1 MRLCV
6 RAAGAWRLLPVLV
19 LLTVLHVKA
28 DPQQPKER
36 HYYIAAVEIDWDYAG
51 NDTHRSGPTYKKVV
65 FREYDDKDFRQP
77 KPHPSWLGLLGPTLR
92 AQEGETIVVT
102 FRNLAT
108 APHSIHPHGIAYGKQ
123 SEGANYF
130 DNTSQK
136 EKEDDIVR
144 PNSQHVYYW
153 EVTKEVSPQP
163 SDPSCLTYTYISHKN
178 VVEDYNSGLI
188 GALLICKPGTLDES
202 GKQVGVYHEYVFLFG
217 VFDENESKYKPKGHA
232 NHVKYTING
241 YTMGSLPDVSMC
253 AYASVSLHLV
263 GMSSEPEVFS
273 VHMNGQVLQQTGHKV
288 SSVGLISGSSATA
301 SMVALHTGRWLLS
314 SHTIK
319 HMEAGMHGFVDVK
332 KCDNFQA
339 PQRKMTIEQK
349 RQSREWTYYIAAE
362 EIIWDYAPNMP
373 EHIDEDFTLQYLR
386 QSPTRI
392 GGKYKKA
399 VYTLFNNES
408 FTERLESKQRKNELG
423 ILGPVIKAQIRDV
436 IKIVFKNMASRPYSI
451 YPHGL
456 TIEKSDEGVNYPA
469 GGNQSHGV
477 QPGETHTYIW
487 RVVDE
492 DQPLE
497 GDSRCLTRLYHSAV
511 DTPRDIASG
520 LIGQI
525 LICKSRSLNIRGVQL
540 KADKEQHAMLA
551 VFDEN
556 KSWYLDENIRQYCD
570 RSKVNKAD
578 PDFYKSNVMHSINGY
593 VFESGPLLG
602 FCNGEIATWHVS
614 SIGAQD
620 YIQTATFYGHTFE
633 VNGRTEDFLSLY
645 PMTGETIT
653 MNMDNIGVWLMASLN
668 SHETTK
674 AMRVK
679 FQDVECFRDNL
690 YEYSDESMD
699 FNAWNPKSKD
709 EIKKDEEKP
718 KTVIVT
724 PAEPDIYTDLFADE
738 LGLRSMKNQSRAS
751 SLEQLD
757 LSFLD
762 YDAVDVPDRDPN
774 ITLNSKEMKKKSET
788 SIPKPST
795 LNETL
800 ISNREEVDE
809 LNHTAVNLL
818 NKSMSENT
826 THVQN
831 SSVPSAFDNSL
842 VYKTENTTLLYSPNK
857 LLNNDSITTESSAFV
872 SNLINVSV
880 SGNTTVHIA
889 TVLSMVQNVSAEIT
903 NHTAVLKETTNLSA
917 ALRGDSSSILDTEKV
932 HVTLTG
938 DNLTSVGMVLAEDF
952 EERLTRGDVF
962 SYSVPQSNSSLNNLH
977 STPEKNATSMPHS
990 LKKEDENNTAAN
1002 QVNVSA
1008 DGTNSPLSIP
1018 KAHVEEVNIII
1029 SDLEVEATDNTTSY
1043 NDSLI
1048 TPAKPS
1054 IPMAD
1059 VVKVSISST
1068 ERSNLTIL
1076 DLEVEAT
1083 DNTTSD
1089 NDSLITTAKPSIPMA
1104 DVVKV
1109 SISSTE
1115 RSNLTILDLEV
1126 EATDNTT
1133 SDNDSLITTAEPS
1146 TPMADVVKVSISSTK
1161 ISNLTILE
1169 LEVTTKDKE
1178 TIDNDSLIKAAE
1190 PSVPMADVEEVNIII
1205 IEKSNLTILDLEVE
1219 AKDNTTSDNDSLI
1232 TTAQP
1237 SIPTADDV
1245 EVSISSTERSNLTI
1259 FELEVDSDN
1268 DSLVTTVDPEY
1279 GLQMNSTESVPISA
1293 NSSLKDVTQV
1303 LLGTG
1308 PLQNMTEK
1316 TLRSNLSKEISSE
1329 IWENVTALPG
1339 ELNHTAP
1346 AERLSNE
1353 TELYVWSD
1361 AVRKNNSGGAVDSIE
1376 EVLIYLTENKTHV
1389 MKTTN
1394 VKMQEHNWTYEE
1406 THQMELME
1414 IPDYMMKYFGKET
1427 PKTTPPPKK
1436 TKKVNLRQRP
1446 QKGQGMKTKRR
1457 KEYKPQA
1464 VSGLPFSPRGF
1475 NPGVTPRGAR
1485 PLLTQPLSDEEELI
1499 NKPVVIGVP
1508 RPDFSDYELYV
1519 PGDDPDHLGLEEN
1532 VKADEYEYVTYK
1544 DPYKGD
1550 EDIKNLNLD
1559 DTTKYY
1565 LKLSG
1570 PNVKTYFLSAE
1581 EVEWD
1586 YAGYGQRR
1594 QDESQPNSRETKFTK
1609 VVFRGYMDS
1618 SFSTPDVRGEI
1629 DEHLGIL
1636 GPVIKAEV
1644 GQSIMVVFRNKANR
1658 PYSLHPNGVSYTKQ
1672 TEGLSYEDGSK
1683 YWYKY
1688 DNEVQ
1693 PNTTFTYLWK
1703 VNSMVGPMADESH
1716 CRTWAYYSGVNP
1728 ERDIHSGL
1736 IGPLLVC
1743 REGTLNR
1750 ESTDM
1755 REFTLLFMTFD
1766 ESQSWYYKE
1775 NHEMMQRKSRRRF
1788 METNSNENLKFHSIN
1803 GITYNL
1809 KGLRMYTKQLVC
1821 WYLINMGSPKDFQ
1834 SVHFHGQTFL
1844 HKKTTSYR
1852 QAVYPLLPGSFAT
1865 LEMFPSKPG
1874 LWQLETEVGFNQQKG
1889 MQTLFL
1895 VLDNECYRPLG
1906 LESGSVK
1913 DSQITAI
1920 NTRGNWKPH
1929 LARLNNPGKF
1939 NAWSTEQNKSWIQVD
1954 FQRPVVI
1961 SQVATQGA
1969 KQMFLSQYVVKYSIS
1984 YSTDRQK
1991 WIFYKGDSR
2000 DLRKVFPGNQDAHTE
2015 KKNILFPPVV
2025 GRFIRLHPINW
2036 YGKATVRMEL
2046 FGCELD
2052 GCSVPLGM
2060 ESRLIKDHQIT
2071 ASSTASSWYSGPWK
2085 PSLARLNT
2093 QGTINAWQAKHGDM
2107 NQWLQVELPTI
2118 KKITGIMTQGAKSLG
2133 KEMYVMSYALQ
2144 YSNNGIHWNQY
2155 TDDESV
2161 PFKTFLGNTSNND
2174 PVKNYIYPPIF
2185 SRFIRII
2192 PISWMNSIT
2201 MRIEL
2206 LGCDFE

>member
-1018 KAHVEEVNIII
+1018 KAHVEEVNII
-1029 SDLEVEATDNTTSY
+1029 
-1043 NDSLI
+1043 
-1048 TPAKPS
+1048 
-1054 IPMAD
+1054 
-1059 VVKVSISST
+1059 
-1068 ERSNLTIL
+1068 IL

>member
-1 MRLCV
+1 M
-6 RAAGAWRLLPVLV
+6 
-19 LLTVLHVKA
+19 
-28 DPQQPKER
+28 
-36 HYYIAAVEIDWDYAG
+36 
-51 NDTHRSGPTYKKVV
+51 
-65 FREYDDKDFRQP
+65 
-77 KPHPSWLGLLGPTLR
+77 
-92 AQEGETIVVT
+92 
-102 FRNLAT
+102 AT
-108 APHSIHPHGIAYGKQ
+108 EPYSIHPHGIAYGKQ
-123 SEGANYF
+123 SEGENCQ
-130 DNTSQK
+130 NM
-136 EKEDDIVR
+136 DDIVR
-144 PNSQHVYYW
+144 PNRQHVYSW

-163 SDPSCLTYTYISHKN
+163 SDPTCLTYTYISHTN

-188 GALLICKPGTLDES
+188 GALLICKPGSLDES
-202 GKQVGVYHEYVFLFG
+202 GKQVGFYQEYVFLFG

-241 YTMGSLPDVSMC
+241 YTMGSLPDVSVC

-263 GMSSEPEVFS
+263 GMSSEPDVFS
-273 VHMNGQVLQQTGHKV
+273 VHMNGQVLQQSGHKV

-301 SMVALHTGRWLLS
+301 SMVALHTGHWLLS

-319 HMEAGMHGFVDVK
+319 HMEGMWFCTRASRAGYRI
-332 KCDNFQA
+332 Q
-339 PQRKMTIEQK
+339 
-349 RQSREWTYYIAAE
+349 YLLAAE
-362 EIIWDYAPNMP
+362 EIVWDYAPNMP
-373 EHIDEDFTLQYLR
+373 KHIDEDFTLQYLR
-386 QSPTRI
+386 RSPTRI

-399 VYTLFNNES
+399 VYSLFRNES
-408 FTERLESKQRKNELG
+408 FTERLEPKQRKNELG

-456 TIEKSDEGVNYPA
+456 TIEKSHEGVNYP
-469 GGNQSHGV
+469 SHGV

-487 RVVDE
+487 RVVEEDE
-492 DQPLE
+492 PLD

-511 DTPRDIASG
+511 DTVRDIASG

-525 LICKSRSLNIRGVQL
+525 LICKYRSLNIRGVQL

-578 PDFYKSNVMHSINGY
+578 LDFYKSNVMHSINGY

-653 MNMDNIGVWLMASLN
+653 MNMDNIGQSGLTIPSFM
-668 SHETTK
+668 
-674 AMRVK
+674 
-679 FQDVECFRDNL
+679 
-690 YEYSDESMD
+690 SDYVNISSVGS
-699 FNAWNPKSKD
+699 A

-718 KTVIVT
+718 KPVKPVT
-724 PAEPDIYTDLFADE
+724 SAEPDSYTDMFADE
-738 LGLRSMKNQSRAS
+738 LGLRSLKNPSRAS
-751 SLEQLD
+751 SVEQLD

-762 YDAVDVPDRDPN
+762 YDAVDVPEGDTN
-774 ITLNSKEMKKKSET
+774 ITPNFKETKNRSET
-788 SIPKPST
+788 SIPKPNT
-795 LNETL
+795 LNE
-800 ISNREEVDE
+800 ISNWEEVDE
-809 LNHTAVNLL
+809 LNLTAVNLL
-818 NKSMSENT
+818 NQSMSENT
-826 THVQN
+826 THMQN
-831 SSVPSAFDNSL
+831 SSA
-842 VYKTENTTLLYSPNK
+842 
-857 LLNNDSITTESSAFV
+857 
-872 SNLINVSV
+872 
-880 SGNTTVHIA
+880 
-889 TVLSMVQNVSAEIT
+889 
-903 NHTAVLKETTNLSA
+903 
-917 ALRGDSSSILDTEKV
+917 
-932 HVTLTG
+932 
-938 DNLTSVGMVLAEDF
+938 
-952 EERLTRGDVF
+952 
-962 SYSVPQSNSSLNNLH
+962 
-977 STPEKNATSMPHS
+977 
-990 LKKEDENNTAAN
+990 
-1002 QVNVSA
+1002 
-1008 DGTNSPLSIP
+1008 
-1018 KAHVEEVNIII
+1018 
-1029 SDLEVEATDNTTSY
+1029 
-1043 NDSLI
+1043 
-1048 TPAKPS
+1048 
-1054 IPMAD
+1054 
-1059 VVKVSISST
+1059 
-1068 ERSNLTIL
+1068 
-1076 DLEVEAT
+1076 
-1083 DNTTSD
+1083 
-1089 NDSLITTAKPSIPMA
+1089 
-1104 DVVKV
+1104 
-1109 SISSTE
+1109 
-1115 RSNLTILDLEV
+1115 
-1126 EATDNTT
+1126 
-1133 SDNDSLITTAEPS
+1133 
-1146 TPMADVVKVSISSTK
+1146 
-1161 ISNLTILE
+1161 
-1169 LEVTTKDKE
+1169 
-1178 TIDNDSLIKAAE
+1178 
-1190 PSVPMADVEEVNIII
+1190 
-1205 IEKSNLTILDLEVE
+1205 
-1219 AKDNTTSDNDSLI
+1219 
-1232 TTAQP
+1232 
-1237 SIPTADDV
+1237 
-1245 EVSISSTERSNLTI
+1245 
-1259 FELEVDSDN
+1259 
-1268 DSLVTTVDPEY
+1268 
-1279 GLQMNSTESVPISA
+1279 
-1293 NSSLKDVTQV
+1293 
-1303 LLGTG
+1303 
-1308 PLQNMTEK
+1308 
-1316 TLRSNLSKEISSE
+1316 SNLSEEISSE
-1329 IWENVTALPG
+1329 IWENVTAFPG
-1339 ELNHTAP
+1339 ELNHTSP

-1353 TELYVWSD
+1353 TELYLTSETL
-1361 AVRKNNSGGAVDSIE
+1361 RKNNSEELSALDSIE

-1389 MKTTN
+1389 IKTTN
-1394 VKMQEHNWTYEE
+1394 VKTQGHNWTYEG
-1406 THQMELME
+1406 THQMESVE
-1414 IPDYMMKYFGKET
+1414 ILDYMMKYIGKET
-1427 PKTTPPPKK
+1427 PKTTPTPKK
-1436 TKKVNLRQRP
+1436 IKKVHLRQRP

-1464 VSGLPFSPRGF
+1464 KSGLPFSPRGF
-1475 NPGVTPRGAR
+1475 NPGITPRGAR
-1485 PLLTQPLSDEEELI
+1485 PLSSQTVSDEEELI
-1499 NKPVVIGVP
+1499 NEPVVIGVP

-1532 VKADEYEYVTYK
+1532 VKADEYEYVSHI
-1544 DPYKGD
+1544 DPYQND
-1550 EDIKNLNLD
+1550 VDIKNLNLD
-1559 DTTKYY
+1559 DTAKYY

-1570 PNVKTYFLSAE
+1570 PNVKTYFLAAE

-1586 YAGYGQRR
+1586 YA
-1594 QDESQPNSRETKFTK
+1594 ESQPNSRETKFTK

-1618 SFSTPDVRGEI
+1618 SFSTPDFRGEL

-1703 VNSMVGPMADESH
+1703 VNSMVGPMPDESH

-1743 REGTLNR
+1743 REGTLDKTLN
-1750 ESTDM
+1750 DM

-1775 NHEMMQRKSRRRF
+1775 NQEMMQRK
-1788 METNSNENLKFHSIN
+1788 TIN

-1865 LEMFPSKPG
+1865 LEMYPSKPG
-1874 LWQLETEVGFNQQKG
+1874 LWQLETEVSFNQEKG

-1906 LESGSVK
+1906 LESGSVN
-1913 DSQITAI
+1913 DNQITAI
-1920 NTRGNWKPH
+1920 NTRGSWKPH
-1929 LARLNNPGKF
+1929 LARLNNLGKF

-1969 KQMFLSQYVVKYSIS
+1969 RQMLYSQYVVKYAIS

-2000 DLRKVFPGNQDAHTE
+2000 DLRKVFSGNQEAYEE
-2015 KKNILFPPVV
+2015 KKNIFFPPVV
-2025 GRFIRLHPINW
+2025 GRFIRLHPIDW
-2036 YGKATVRMEL
+2036 YSKATVRME
-2046 FGCELD
+2046 FYGCELD

-2060 ESRLIKDHQIT
+2060 ESRLIEDHQIT
-2071 ASSTASSWYSGPWK
+2071 ASSTATSWYSGPWR

-2093 QGTINAWQAKHGDM
+2093 QGTINAWQAKHENM
-2107 NQWLQVELPTI
+2107 NQWLQVELPKI

-2144 YSNNGIHWNQY
+2144 YSTNGINWNQY
-2155 TDDESV
+2155 TDDESI
-2161 PFKTFLGNTSNND
+2161 PSKTFLGNTNNND
-2174 PVKNYIYPPIF
+2174 HVKNYIYPPIF